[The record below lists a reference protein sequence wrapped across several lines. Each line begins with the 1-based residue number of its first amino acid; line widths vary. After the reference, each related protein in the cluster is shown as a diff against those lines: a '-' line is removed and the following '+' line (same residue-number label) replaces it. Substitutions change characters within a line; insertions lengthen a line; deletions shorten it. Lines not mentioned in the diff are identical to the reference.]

1 MNQPTSG
8 FGQCTSL
15 PAAVR
20 ANRPNESVGEP
31 LQPPLAYQLF
41 SFLDRVL
48 VWIPR
53 DRKPGGLAIA
63 LFLLRITI
71 LPWLFALGPF
81 VLAAIVSPTV
91 LAAFRQHGPRSP
103 AAGLAAV
110 VLIFG
115 SIALVEEL
123 GRYGFVRN
131 AERPFRALALFAVLT
146 SLILTAIFHDHPST
160 MIWLIGTE
168 VATSAVL
175 YCGMLHQKSFG
186 LLVTVNV
193 ICHTA
198 LFLVP
203 HSLNAIK

>member
-1 MNQPTSG
+1 M
-8 FGQCTSL
+8 
-15 PAAVR
+15 
-20 ANRPNESVGEP
+20 
-31 LQPPLAYQLF
+31 
-41 SFLDRVL
+41 
-48 VWIPR
+48 
-53 DRKPGGLAIA
+53 
-63 LFLLRITI
+63 
-71 LPWLFALGPF
+71 FALRPF

-91 LAAFRQHGPRSP
+91 LAAFRQHGPSSP
-103 AAGLAAV
+103 TAGLAAV

-175 YCGMLHQKSFG
+175 YYGMLHQKSFG
-186 LLVTVNV
+186 LLVAVNV